1 MDFLLT
7 EKGQDLMVKLA
18 GYVPV
23 RIGHG
28 LQVSRTGAAWRI
40 SRSSRWTWPTSP
52 RRSAKST
59 CRSSTRSCAEA
70 RGNGRPPDGSPLAG
84 LPSGGRLLCG
94 KGAAAMGN
102 PAKLLLEGIEKHF
115 GGVQAVRGVTL
126 EIPEGCLVSFLG
138 PSGCGKTTS
147 LRIVAGLEAPTK
159 GRVLVDGRV
168 LSDERGV
175 VPPERRGMGMV
186 FQSYAVWPH
195 MTVFDNVAFGLRL
208 RRWDREAIRQKV
220 QSVLEL
226 VNMAEY
232 AARYPTQLSGGQ
244 QQRVAL
250 ARALATEPAILLL
263 DEPLSNLDALL
274 REKMRFEIRS
284 LQQRLGHHHDLRDPQ
299 PGGGAGPLRRRGHH
313 ARGEAC
319 PARPPGGALPPAAD
333 PLRRHLHRPGQHLG
347 GQGARPGHGRARS
360 WSSPAGSGSAFLRR
374 APQPRPA
381 ASRSWSARSA
391 SGSPRTGARRS
402 PRTGSVGGWRASPS
416 RGAAWTTSSPSPGLR
431 NPSAFRRPRRSPPG
445 PARRWPSRSRSR
457 TA

>member
-1 MDFLLT
+1 
-7 EKGQDLMVKLA
+7 
-18 GYVPV
+18 
-23 RIGHG
+23 
-28 LQVSRTGAAWRI
+28 
-40 SRSSRWTWPTSP
+40 
-52 RRSAKST
+52 
-59 CRSSTRSCAEA
+59 
-70 RGNGRPPDGSPLAG
+70 
-84 LPSGGRLLCG
+84 
-94 KGAAAMGN
+94 MGTA
-102 PAKLLLEGIEKHF
+102 AKLVLEGIEKHF
-115 GGVQAVRGVTL
+115 GGVQAVRGITL
-126 EIPEGCLVSFLG
+126 EIPEGALVSFLG

-208 RRWDREAIRQKV
+208 RRWAREAIRQKV

-284 LQQRLGHHHDLRDPQ
+284 LQQRLGITTIYVTHSQEEALVLSDVVATMHEGKLVQLGPPEELYRRPRTRFVATFIGLANIWEGTARGPDTAGEVVEL
-299 PGGGAGPLRRRGHH
+299 PGGQRIGVLADNSPTSSARVSVMVRPECVRLAANEGASVPENRLRGRVESVTFTGSRVDYFVAVEGLTEPV
-313 ARGEAC
+313 RVQTT
-319 PARPPGGALPPAAD
+319 PPIA
-333 PLRRHLHRPGQHLG
+333 
-347 GQGARPGHGRARS
+347 ARPGEEVTL
-360 WSSPAGSGSAFLRR
+360 AF
-374 APQPRPA
+374 
-381 ASRSWSARSA
+381 
-391 SGSPRTGARRS
+391 
-402 PRTGSVGGWRASPS
+402 SVTDCA
-416 RGAAWTTSSPSPGLR
+416 LLED
-431 NPSAFRRPRRSPPG
+431 
-445 PARRWPSRSRSR
+445 
-457 TA
+457 

>member
-1 MDFLLT
+1 
-7 EKGQDLMVKLA
+7 
-18 GYVPV
+18 
-23 RIGHG
+23 
-28 LQVSRTGAAWRI
+28 
-40 SRSSRWTWPTSP
+40 
-52 RRSAKST
+52 
-59 CRSSTRSCAEA
+59 
-70 RGNGRPPDGSPLAG
+70 
-84 LPSGGRLLCG
+84 
-94 KGAAAMGN
+94 MGN

-208 RRWDREAIRQKV
+208 RRWDREAIRKKV

-263 DEPLSNLDALL
+263 DEPLSNLDAVL

-284 LQQRLGHHHDLRDPQ
+284 LQQRLGITTIYVTHSQEEALVLSDVVATMHEGKLVQ
-299 PGGGAGPLRRRGHH
+299 LGPPEELY
-313 ARGEAC
+313 
-319 PARPPGGALPPAAD
+319 
-333 PLRRHLHRPGQHLG
+333 
-347 GQGARPGHGRARS
+347 
-360 WSSPAGSGSAFLRR
+360 
-374 APQPRPA
+374 
-381 ASRSWSARSA
+381 
-391 SGSPRTGARRS
+391 
-402 PRTGSVGGWRASPS
+402 
-416 RGAAWTTSSPSPGLR
+416 
-431 NPSAFRRPRRSPPG
+431 RRPRTRFVATFIGLANIWEGTAGGRDTAGDVVELPGGQRISVLAEDRLTSSARVSVMVRPECVRLAANGGASVPENRLRGRVDSVTFTGSRVDYFVVVDGLAEPVRVQTTPRSPHD
-445 PARRWPSRSRSR
+445 PARRWRSRSRSR

>member
-1 MDFLLT
+1 MSSLIENEFFSILL
-7 EKGQDLMVKLA
+7 
-18 GYVPV
+18 
-23 RIGHG
+23 
-28 LQVSRTGAAWRI
+28 
-40 SRSSRWTWPTSP
+40 
-52 RRSAKST
+52 
-59 CRSSTRSCAEA
+59 
-70 RGNGRPPDGSPLAG
+70 
-84 LPSGGRLLCG
+84 G

-263 DEPLSNLDALL
+263 DEPLSNLDAVL

-284 LQQRLGHHHDLRDPQ
+284 LQQRLGITTIYVTHSQEEALVLSDVVATMHEGKLVQ
-299 PGGGAGPLRRRGHH
+299 LGPPEELYRRPRTRFVATFIGLANIWEGTAIGRTRGRRG
-313 ARGEAC
+313 RGAPRRAADRRSC
-319 PARPPGGALPPAAD
+319 GVAARP
-333 PLRRHLHRPGQHLG
+333 RQT
-347 GQGARPGHGRARS
+347 
-360 WSSPAGSGSAFLRR
+360 
-374 APQPRPA
+374 

-402 PRTGSVGGWRASPS
+402 PRTGSAGEWRVSPS
-416 RGAAWTTSSPSPGLR
+416 PGAAWTTSSPSMGSR
-431 NPSAFRRPRRSPPG
+431 NPSAFRRPRRSPHG

>member
-1 MDFLLT
+1 
-7 EKGQDLMVKLA
+7 
-18 GYVPV
+18 
-23 RIGHG
+23 
-28 LQVSRTGAAWRI
+28 
-40 SRSSRWTWPTSP
+40 
-52 RRSAKST
+52 
-59 CRSSTRSCAEA
+59 
-70 RGNGRPPDGSPLAG
+70 
-84 LPSGGRLLCG
+84 
-94 KGAAAMGN
+94 MGN

-115 GGVQAVRGVTL
+115 GGVQAVRGITL
-126 EIPEGCLVSFLG
+126 EIPEGSLVSFLG

-220 QSVLEL
+220 RGVLDL

-284 LQQRLGHHHDLRDPQ
+284 LQQRLGITTIYVTHSQEEALVLSDIVATMHEGKLVQLGPPEELYRRPRTRFVATFIGLANIWEGAVRGRDTAGEVVEL
-299 PGGGAGPLRRRGHH
+299 PGGQRICVLADNRPTSSARVSVMVRPECVRLAANEGASAPENRLRGRVESVTFTGSRVDYFVAVEGL
-313 ARGEAC
+313 AEPVRVQTT
-319 PARPPGGALPPAAD
+319 PPIA
-333 PLRRHLHRPGQHLG
+333 
-347 GQGARPGHGRARS
+347 ARPGEEITL
-360 WSSPAGSGSAFLRR
+360 AF
-374 APQPRPA
+374 
-381 ASRSWSARSA
+381 
-391 SGSPRTGARRS
+391 
-402 PRTGSVGGWRASPS
+402 SVTDCA
-416 RGAAWTTSSPSPGLR
+416 LLED
-431 NPSAFRRPRRSPPG
+431 
-445 PARRWPSRSRSR
+445 
-457 TA
+457 

>member
-1 MDFLLT
+1 
-7 EKGQDLMVKLA
+7 
-18 GYVPV
+18 
-23 RIGHG
+23 
-28 LQVSRTGAAWRI
+28 
-40 SRSSRWTWPTSP
+40 
-52 RRSAKST
+52 
-59 CRSSTRSCAEA
+59 
-70 RGNGRPPDGSPLAG
+70 
-84 LPSGGRLLCG
+84 
-94 KGAAAMGN
+94 MGN

-195 MTVFDNVAFGLRL
+195 MTVFENVAFGLRL
-208 RRWDREAIRQKV
+208 RRWAREAIRQKV

-263 DEPLSNLDALL
+263 DEPLSNLDAVL

-284 LQQRLGHHHDLRDPQ
+284 LQQRLGITTIYVTHSQEEALVLSDVVATMHEGKLVQ
-299 PGGGAGPLRRRGHH
+299 LGPPEELY
-313 ARGEAC
+313 
-319 PARPPGGALPPAAD
+319 
-333 PLRRHLHRPGQHLG
+333 
-347 GQGARPGHGRARS
+347 
-360 WSSPAGSGSAFLRR
+360 
-374 APQPRPA
+374 
-381 ASRSWSARSA
+381 
-391 SGSPRTGARRS
+391 
-402 PRTGSVGGWRASPS
+402 
-416 RGAAWTTSSPSPGLR
+416 
-431 NPSAFRRPRRSPPG
+431 RRPRTRFVATFIGLANIWEGKAIGRDGGGQLVELAGGQRIGVVADNHPTSSARISIMIRPECIRLMTKAASPAQENRLRGRVESVTFTGSRVDYFVAIAGISEPLRVQTT
-445 PARRWPSRSRSR
+445 PPVAARPSEEVALSFSVEDCVILED
-457 TA
+457 